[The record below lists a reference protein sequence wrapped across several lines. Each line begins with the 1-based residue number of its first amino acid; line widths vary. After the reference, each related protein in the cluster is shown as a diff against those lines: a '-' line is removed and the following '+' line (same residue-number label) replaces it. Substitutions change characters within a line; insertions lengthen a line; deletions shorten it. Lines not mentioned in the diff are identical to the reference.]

1 MPSSCEHQ
9 YNQSCSSLH
18 QVNWNAIQS
27 KACKGQLHP
36 DVCTNHAL
44 DTQFDAVYRVNQPCG
59 IQPCSYKWIQSKCNG
74 CNTKESLVELEI
86 DYHPPFPM
94 AMTSNVWECISNPT
108 SGPTHHWWHQWR
120 WLAKLF
126 PPWQWAGVVASI
138 HQQQQARGGGGTHSG
153 IPMCIVHRLTHYNC
167 SCSVAKHTQST
178 EKYQCIR
185 IRVWKGMKD
194 EVKRPKGP
202 PTRGRGPEGP
212 QTFSTAYYFSYEVG
226 WRESLSEIYCHK

>member
-138 HQQQQARGGGGTHSG
+138 HQQQQARGGGHTQWNTQVHCTQAYTLQLQLFSCETYTEHRE
-153 IPMCIVHRLTHYNC
+153 IPMYQDQGVKGYERR
-167 SCSVAKHTQST
+167 SQKTQRASN
-178 EKYQCIR
+178 
-185 IRVWKGMKD
+185 
-194 EVKRPKGP
+194 
-202 PTRGRGPEGP
+202 
-212 QTFSTAYYFSYEVG
+212 
-226 WRESLSEIYCHK
+226 